1 MSNTP
6 NLNLLL
12 TPEDDTTTTFKAWR
26 VGMNGED
33 SDSNM
38 MKIDEA
44 YGALNEQ
51 TKRLQSKVDTVSD
64 KIFGEAP
71 ETWEDVQTIV
81 RNGAAS
87 QYFDVGDQFIVEK
100 LSTVKAS
107 IGESTGITAATVDA
121 DTFVAGCGEV
131 HAGEYLFTYDG
142 KSWRN
147 EDGNTIKIAT
157 YGISLTGTPDTGDH
171 VIITETTTPLAF
183 DVIGIDHDT
192 PADPKYTHS
201 MTLQMHD
208 LWTTAVAFDATE
220 ATWYIDEETYPDG
233 LAAGTYCFTLPS
245 GYEASYGG
253 GLTYNFTLANAVPV
267 GGQVRFAW
275 GYQTQASA
283 SKISTYTSGTS
294 TTAIETVSVVEGDT
308 GTALPNMHA
317 TTVGDNVNCAHR
329 MRYGSNN
336 WAESGIR
343 QWLNT
348 DAEAGTWWE
357 PKTVFDRP
365 IAIAA
370 TTAGFLKGFD
380 PAFLNVIGEVTKTTQ
395 QSISDGYGRDT
406 STERFFLLSRPE
418 IYAGTERSADGADGT
433 VYEYYGAGYSDLT
446 SAGTGADSNRIK
458 YRNGT
463 ATYWWLRTPTSTY
476 GYYVRVVF
484 PTGTL
489 SSNLASTSH
498 GVAPAC
504 VIV

>member
-6 NLNLLL
+6 NLNLML

-38 MKIDEA
+38 IKIDEA

-64 KIFGEAP
+64 KVFGEAP

-100 LSTVKAS
+100 LSAVTAS
-107 IGESTGITAATVDA
+107 IGESKGITAATVNA

-131 HAGEYLFTYDG
+131 HAGEYVFVFDG

-147 EDGNTIKIAT
+147 DSGKTVKIAT

-171 VIITETTTPLAF
+171 VIITETTTQLAF

-192 PADPKYTHS
+192 PADPKYKHS

-208 LWTTAVAFDATE
+208 LWKDTMQYDAAE
-220 ATWYIDEETYPDG
+220 AMYYIDEATYPDG
-233 LAAGTYCFTLPS
+233 LEAGTYFFTLPS
-245 GYEASYGG
+245 YDTSYGG
-253 GLTYNFTLANAVPV
+253 GSTLNFTLANPVPV
-267 GGQVRFAW
+267 GGQIRFAW
-275 GYQTQASA
+275 GYQVQANTC
-283 SKISTYTSGTS
+283 KISTYASVGAS
-294 TTAIETVSVVEGDT
+294 TAIETVAVAEGEA
-308 GTALPNMHA
+308 GTALPSLHA
-317 TTVGDNVNCAHR
+317 TSVTENANCAHR
-329 MRYGSNN
+329 IKYGSNK
-336 WAESGIR
+336 WETSALR
-343 QWLNT
+343 QWLNS
-348 DAEAGTWWE
+348 DAAGNAWWE
-357 PKTVFDRP
+357 PQTVFDRP
-365 IAIAA
+365 SSNVA
-370 TTAGFLKGFD
+370 TAGFLKGID
-380 PAFLNVIGEVTKTTQ
+380 PAFLNVVGEVTKTTQ
-395 QSISDGYGRDT
+395 QSISDGYGLDA

-418 IYAGTERSADGADGT
+418 VFAGTERSADGADGT
-433 VYEYYGAGYSDLT
+433 VYEYYGAGYSDLA
-446 SAGTGADSNRIK
+446 SPGTGADTNRIK
-458 YRNGT
+458 YRNGS
-463 ATYWWLRTPTSTY
+463 ATYWWLRTPNASD
-476 GYYVRVVF
+476 GVNVRHVD
-484 PTGTL
+484 PTGSL
-489 SSNLASTSH
+489 NNNYAYVSR

>member
-107 IGESTGITAATVDA
+107 IGESTGITAVTVDA

-208 LWTTAVAFDATE
+208 LWTAALPFDAPE
-220 ATWYIDEETYPDG
+220 ATWYIDEETYPNG
-233 LAAGTYCFTLPS
+233 LEAGTYYFTLPS
-245 GYEASYGG
+245 GYDATYGG
-253 GLTYNFTLANAVPV
+253 GSTFNFTLTNAVPV
-267 GGQVRFAW
+267 GGQIRFGW
-275 GYQTQASA
+275 SYNVQASTCKITTYA
-283 SKISTYTSGTS
+283 SVGTA
-294 TTAIETVSVVEGDT
+294 TVLETVSVVEGEA
-308 GTALPNMHA
+308 GVAMPSLHA
-317 TTVGDNVNCAHR
+317 TTVTSNANCVHR

-336 WAESGIR
+336 WAESAIR

-348 DAEAGTWWE
+348 DAAANSWWE

-365 IAIAA
+365 ISAA
-370 TTAGFLKGFD
+370 STTAGFLNGLD
-380 PAFLNVIGEVTKTTQ
+380 PAFLNVVGEVTKTTQ
-395 QSISDGYGRDT
+395 QSISDGYGRDA

-463 ATYWWLRTPTSTY
+463 ATYWWLRTPHSTY
-476 GYYVRVVF
+476 GYLVRFVY
-484 PTGTL
+484 PAGTL
-489 SSNLASTSH
+489 HNGSASSSY